1 MRIRNYEALTNH
13 GNIRGRKA
21 VCDILECGLQAAD
34 PYYNTL
40 RLIQIENGK
49 LSIGCSDFE
58 PINAPKSGK
67 DIYDLKDIDRIFVFG
82 AAKGVQR
89 VALAL
94 EEKLGEYLTGGY
106 VIAKHGDA
114 PLLKKIK
121 VAFGGH
127 PIPDQCCI
135 DACTEMIE
143 MIRSIHLT
151 ERDLVFT
158 IVGNGVSSLLTLPA
172 DGVSLD
178 AVKHLARHLQIEKG
192 VSTAELNMI
201 RNQVDKLKGGRITR
215 MLQPAQMVHILAVDC
230 NYGNTG
236 LVGYPGLVHA
246 NVWLHTLPDVSSQ
259 ERAKAVLNK
268 WDAWD
273 QIDESIRQYLLNATP
288 EQDVLHTEEFERMNC
303 RIFGVMPDS
312 KGFIPSAMQ
321 KAEELGYH
329 AHLVNKSHY
338 LDAGMLGRF
347 WGNMAKLVETEEKPF
362 STPCALFFTGEM
374 LVTVGKEMGV
384 GGRNQEFAL
393 TAATVIAGSSR
404 IAIGAA
410 DTDGTDGPGGH
421 FSDEADALG
430 IQTLAGGVV
439 DGFTLKEAADKG
451 VDVAQALQSH
461 STSNALWQLDSGIWA
476 TQNISLQDIV
486 VAVVD

>member
-1 MRIRNYEALTNH
+1 
-13 GNIRGRKA
+13 
-21 VCDILECGLQAAD
+21 
-34 PYYNTL
+34 
-40 RLIQIENGK
+40 
-49 LSIGCSDFE
+49 
-58 PINAPKSGK
+58 
-67 DIYDLKDIDRIFVFG
+67 
-82 AAKGVQR
+82 
-89 VALAL
+89 
-94 EEKLGEYLTGGY
+94 
-106 VIAKHGDA
+106 
-114 PLLKKIK
+114 
-121 VAFGGH
+121 
-127 PIPDQCCI
+127 
-135 DACTEMIE
+135 
-143 MIRSIHLT
+143 
-151 ERDLVFT
+151 
-158 IVGNGVSSLLTLPA
+158 
-172 DGVSLD
+172 
-178 AVKHLARHLQIEKG
+178 
-192 VSTAELNMI
+192 
-201 RNQVDKLKGGRITR
+201 
-215 MLQPAQMVHILAVDC
+215 
-230 NYGNTG
+230 
-236 LVGYPGLVHA
+236 
-246 NVWLHTLPDVSSQ
+246 
-259 ERAKAVLNK
+259 
-268 WDAWD
+268 
-273 QIDESIRQYLLNATP
+273 
-288 EQDVLHTEEFERMNC
+288 MNC

-347 WGNMAKLVETEEKPF
+347 WGNMAKLVEAEEKPF

-404 IAIGAA
+404 ITIGAA

-430 IQTLAGGVV
+430 IQALAGGVV

-486 VAVVD
+486 VAVVN